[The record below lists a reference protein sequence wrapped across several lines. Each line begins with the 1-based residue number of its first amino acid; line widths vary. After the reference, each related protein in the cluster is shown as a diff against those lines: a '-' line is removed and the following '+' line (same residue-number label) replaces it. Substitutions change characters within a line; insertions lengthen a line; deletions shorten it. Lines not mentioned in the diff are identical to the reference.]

1 MEKKQKK
8 VDSQINEWKIKCSEL
23 QSEID
28 VAQKN
33 ARVASS
39 EVLKGRASFQ
49 GMTVFQ
55 SFIYLKNTLKNKNLI
70 SGKLIFWKNIRNYF
84 FPNFLIPYIS

>member
-28 VAQKN
+28 IAQKN

-55 SFIYLKNTLKNKNLI
+55 IFILVFNSIQHVLQNYI
-70 SGKLIFWKNIRNYF
+70 YIFLRGGGM
-84 FPNFLIPYIS
+84 NFSAQKVFR